1 MISLAHYL
9 PKSQARSRP
18 RLPGAQRC
26 GGRYARSLVDWGHIR
41 YARNGDASIAYRVG
55 GEGPIEL
62 LFITGFVS
70 HLELVF
76 ELPAARRFFDRLASF
91 ARVIVFDK
99 RGMGLSDRD
108 AGAYTIENVAGD
120 AVAVLD
126 AAGSERAAL
135 LGVSEGGPASVML
148 AATRPDRVSSMAL
161 YGTYARLTQTEGY
174 PEGIPLDV
182 LRENWSAFSASWGS
196 PASLG
201 LFAPSM
207 AGDPEL
213 REWWGRMMRSGASPG
228 VIETLGEMYERLD
241 VRGLLD
247 SVSVP
252 SLILY
257 RADDQTTPPAL
268 SKALADGIPG
278 ARLVELPG
286 EDHLFCAADQDA
298 LLNEVEEFLT
308 GRPAAAEPE
317 RALATVLFTD
327 LVDSTATAA
336 ELGDRRWRSLL
347 EQFNRLTRRELDRHD
362 GRLVKTTGDGLLAT
376 FDGPARGVRAA
387 LAIRDVGSSLGVRTR
402 AGLHTGECELIADDI
417 GGLAVHI
424 ASRVEGLA
432 EPDQVA
438 TTGTVADLVVG
449 SGLEF
454 RDIGP
459 HALKGV
465 PGEWRINVVA
475 GDAES

>member
-1 MISLAHYL
+1 M
-9 PKSQARSRP
+9 
-18 RLPGAQRC
+18 
-26 GGRYARSLVDWGHIR
+26 VDWGHIR
-41 YARNGDASIAYRVG
+41 YASSGDASIAYRVG
-55 GEGPIEL
+55 GEGPIDL
-62 LFITGFVS
+62 LFITGFIS
-70 HLELVF
+70 HLELIF
-76 ELPAARRFFDRLASF
+76 ELPAARHFFDRLASF

-99 RGMGLSDRD
+99 RGMGLSDRH
-108 AGAYTIENVAGD
+108 GAYTIENVAAD

-126 AAGSERAAL
+126 AASSERAAL
-135 LGVSEGGPASVML
+135 FGVSEGGPASVML
-148 AATRPDRVSSMAL
+148 AASRPDRVSSMAL
-161 YGTYARLTQTEGY
+161 FGSYARLTLSDDY
-174 PEGIPLDV
+174 PEGLPLEV
-182 LRENWSAFSASWGS
+182 LRENWSAFRESWGS
-196 PASLG
+196 PASLN

-247 SVSVP
+247 SVAVP

-257 RADDQTTPPAL
+257 RAGDRITPPMLA
-268 SKALADGIPG
+268 KALAAGIPG

-286 EDHLFCAADQDA
+286 EDHLFCVADQDGM
-298 LLNEVEEFLT
+298 LDEVEEFFT
-308 GRPAAAEPE
+308 GRPATAEPE

-347 EQFNRLTRRELDRHD
+347 ERFNRLARREVDRQD

-387 LAIRDVGSSLGVRTR
+387 LAIRDLGSSLGVRTR
-402 AGLHTGECELIADDI
+402 GGLHTGECELIADDI

-465 PGEWRINVVA
+465 PGEWRISVVA
-475 GDAES
+475 GDAER